1 MSGQNKYI
9 NDIKDHINFFY
20 GSEEEGKE
28 NYDNIIMYSAEY
40 EEMLQKE
47 IIVADGK
54 EYPEGLI
61 PQIIREGNK
70 LLDLINFF
78 TVGKDEVRS

>member
-1 MSGQNKYI
+1 
-9 NDIKDHINFFY
+9 
-20 GSEEEGKE
+20 
-28 NYDNIIMYSAEY
+28 MYSAEY
-40 EEMLQKE
+40 EEMVQKGV
-47 IIVADGK
+47 IVPDGK

-70 LLDLINFF
+70 ILDLINFF